1 MLESDHM
8 SGVNTFVLFIL
19 LFILTCIV
27 GWVAN
32 VVQIVLAISE
42 PITGLYILK
51 CVGVLLAPLGVVLGY
66 IGMF

>member
-1 MLESDHM
+1 M